1 MVNKVPVLFDVNGVF
16 GREAA
21 GNNDCPAMAER
32 LAHMNRLGISRSLVW
47 NVETTQNHTLSANE
61 HTLDAIAETRGAK
74 GRIYPAL
81 NISGLIIYERN
92 GVQKLKRQMV
102 AGGTRALKFFNTW
115 GRLSLSQLVPVISS
129 IRAQKPFIVMGHSA
143 TNQQDI
149 LDFTARFPDV
159 SLVITDVMWPTCI
172 IVFDLMRQRKN
183 IMLDISWL
191 HTWEGIELAV
201 KRFGAK
207 RVVFGTGYRAHNGAA
222 IAALSRAQIS
232 EFDRQLIAH
241 GNLDRL
247 MGLKEKKTKAIAGTA
262 NKGNSL
268 WQKCLAGEKL
278 GVDIIDA
285 HAHLG
290 PSAGYVL
297 ENQDEDDQIRVGK
310 KVMGSLGMNLMVVSG
325 LHALLGDP
333 VFGNDF
339 LAKKLKNHG
348 SHFAAYVT
356 FNPLY
361 ADELVKKFNSYF
373 NNPLF
378 IGFKT
383 LCSYWKVPITDKR
396 FEPMWRYANR
406 HHLPML
412 MHSWGANI
420 DSPIMIDK
428 LAKRYP
434 NVSFLIGH
442 SGGTYEGREEAEKMG
457 KKHPNVY
464 LEWCGSFCNTRSW
477 LDTLDK
483 VGPRKVVFGTD
494 AMVHGIDWEIG
505 RLLSL
510 DVPDSIIRPILGEN
524 MRRILA
530 KRRK

>member
-1 MVNKVPVLFDVNGVF
+1 MANKVPVLFDINGVF

-21 GNNDCPAMAER
+21 GKNDCPTMGER
-32 LAHMNRLGISRSLVW
+32 LAHMDRLGISRSLVW

-61 HTLDAIAETRGAK
+61 HTLDAIAGTRGAK

-81 NISGLIIYERN
+81 NISGLIVYERD
-92 GVQKLKRQMV
+92 GVQKLKRQMI
-102 AGGTRALKFFNTW
+102 AGETRALKFYNTW
-115 GRLSLSQLVPVISS
+115 GRLSLNQLVPIIPS
-129 IRAQKPFIVMGHSA
+129 IRAQKPFIVMTHSA
-143 TNQQDI
+143 STQQDI

-159 SLVITDVMWPTCI
+159 QIIITDVMWPLCI

-201 KRFGAK
+201 KNFGAR
-207 RVVFGTGYRAHNGAA
+207 RVLFGTGYRAHNGAA
-222 IAALSRAQIS
+222 IATLARANIS
-232 EFDRQLIAH
+232 ESDRQLIAH

-247 MGLKEKKTKAIAGTA
+247 MGLKTKALVKADDQ
-262 NKGNSL
+262 KHL
-268 WQKCLAGEKL
+268 FWQKCLAGEKL
-278 GVDIIDA
+278 GAEIIDA

-297 ENQDEDDQIRVGK
+297 EYQDEDDQIRVGK
-310 KVMGSLGMNLMVVSG
+310 KTMESLGMNLMVISG

-339 LAKKLKNHG
+339 LAKKLKGHS

-361 ADELVKKFNSYF
+361 ADELSGKLDSYF
-373 NNPLF
+373 KNPLF
-378 IGFKT
+378 VGFKT
-383 LCSYWKVPITDKR
+383 LCSYWKVPITDSR

-412 MHSWGANI
+412 MHSWAANL

-442 SGGTYEGREEAEKMG
+442 SGGTYEGREEAEKMAI
-457 KKHPNVY
+457 KHPNVY
-464 LEWCGSFCNTRSW
+464 MEWCGSFCNTRSW
-477 LDTLDK
+477 IDSLDK
-483 VGPRKVVFGTD
+483 VGTRKVVFGTD
-494 AMVHGIDWEIG
+494 AMAHGIDWELG

-510 DVPDSIIRPILGEN
+510 DVPDSVIRPILGEN

-530 KRRK
+530 KRRA

>member
-21 GNNDCPAMAER
+21 GKNDCPTMGER
-32 LAHMNRLGISRSLVW
+32 LAHMNRLGISRALVW
-47 NVETTQNHTLSANE
+47 NVETTQNHSLSANE
-61 HTLDAIAETRGAK
+61 HTLNAIAETRGAK

-81 NISGLIIYERN
+81 NVSGLITYERA
-92 GVQKLKRQMV
+92 GAQKLKRQMV
-102 AGGTRALKFFNTW
+102 SGETRALKFFNTF
-115 GRLSLSQLVPVISS
+115 GRLSLNQIVPVISS
-129 IRAQKPFIVMGHSA
+129 IRSLRPFIVLKHDA
-143 TNQQDI
+143 TTQQDI
-149 LDFTARFPDV
+149 MAFAARFPSV
-159 SLVITDVMWPTCI
+159 PLILTDVMWGPCI
-172 IVFDLMRQRKN
+172 IVFDLMRQRPN
-183 IMLDISWL
+183 IMLDISWF
-191 HTWEGIELAV
+191 HTWDGIELAV
-201 KRFGAK
+201 KHFGAK

-222 IAALSRAQIS
+222 IAALSRANIS
-232 EFDRQLIAH
+232 ESDRQLIAH

-247 MGLKEKKTKAIAGTA
+247 MGLKTKALVEAG
-262 NKGNSL
+262 NKEHL
-268 WQKCLAGEKL
+268 FWQKCLAGEKL

-297 ENQDEDDQIRVGK
+297 ENQDEDDQILAGK
-310 KVMGSLGMNLMVVSG
+310 KAMDSLGMNLMVISG

-339 LAKKLKNHG
+339 LAKKLRGHS
-348 SHFAAYVT
+348 SHFAAYVA
-356 FNPLY
+356 FNPFY
-361 ADELVKKFNSYF
+361 ADELVGKFDSYF
-373 NNPLF
+373 KNPLF
-378 IGFKT
+378 LGFKT
-383 LCSYWKVPITDKR
+383 LCSYWNVPITDKR

-406 HHLPML
+406 HCLPML
-412 MHSWGANI
+412 MHSWAANL
-420 DSPIMIDK
+420 DSPVMIDN

-434 NVSFLIGH
+434 NVSFLVGH
-442 SGGTYEGREEAEKMG
+442 SGGTCEGREEAEQMG

-494 AMVHGIDWEIG
+494 AMCHGIDWELG

-510 DVPDSIIRPILGEN
+510 DVPDRVIRPILGEN

-530 KRRK
+530 QRRP

>member
-1 MVNKVPVLFDVNGVF
+1 MAMANKVPVLFDVNGVF

-21 GNNDCPAMAER
+21 GKNDCPTMGER

-47 NVETTQNHTLSANE
+47 NVETTQNHSLSANA
-61 HTLDAIAETRGAK
+61 HTLEAIAATRGAK
-74 GRIYPAL
+74 GRIYAAL
-81 NISGLIIYERN
+81 NISGLIPYERD

-102 AGGTRALKFFNTW
+102 SGETRALKFFNTF
-115 GRLSLSQLVPVISS
+115 GRMTLSQLVPVMPALRS
-129 IRAQKPFIVMGHSA
+129 QKPFIITGHSA
-143 TNQQDI
+143 TTPQDI
-149 LDFTARFPDV
+149 LDFAARFPDV
-159 SLVITDVMWPTCI
+159 PLIITDVMWGQCI
-172 IVFDLMRQRKN
+172 VIFDLMRQCPS

-191 HTWEGIELAV
+191 HTWDGVELAV
-201 KRFGAK
+201 KHFGAQ

-222 IAALSRAQIS
+222 ITALARAKIS
-232 EFDRQLIAH
+232 EAGRQLIAH

-247 MGLKEKKTKAIAGTA
+247 MGLKTKALVESGHQEH
-262 NKGNSL
+262 L
-268 WQKCLAGEKL
+268 FWQKCLAGEKL

-297 ENQDEDDQIRVGK
+297 ENQDEDDQIVVGK
-310 KVMGSLGMNLMVVSG
+310 KAMESLGMNLMVISG
-325 LHALLGDP
+325 MQALLGDP
-333 VFGNDF
+333 VFGNDY
-339 LAKKLKNHG
+339 LAKKLGGH
-348 SHFAAYVT
+348 SRHFAAYVV

-361 ADELVKKFNSYF
+361 ADELARKFDAYF
-373 NNPLF
+373 KNPLF
-378 IGFKT
+378 LGFKT
-383 LCSYWKVPITDKR
+383 LCGYWHVPITDKR

-406 HHLPML
+406 HCLPML
-412 MHSWGANI
+412 MHSWTANV
-420 DSPIMIDK
+420 DSPVMIDH

-442 SGGTYEGREEAEKMG
+442 SGGTEEGREEAEHMG

-477 LDTLDK
+477 IDTLDK

-494 AMVHGIDWEIG
+494 AMAHGIDWELG

-510 DVPDSIIRPILGEN
+510 DVPDSVLRPILGEN

-530 KRRK
+530 KRRP